1 VREAR
6 LVATGSQQTGTA
18 SSDCP
23 ASAEGAPAFRHIFPG
38 SLRHRLE
45 RRRQHARYIRGGRP
59 LAQHRTAQARTEVQ
73 CTHTRRAR
81 CCGGS
86 RYGAGRIPRPPARN
100 IR

>member
-45 RRRQHARYIRGGRP
+45 RRRQHARYIRGEGRS
-59 LAQHRTAQARTEVQ
+59 RNTALRRREQRYSAPIPGVRAAAVEVGTVPDGFHDRQ
-73 CTHTRRAR
+73 RVT
-81 CCGGS
+81 
-86 RYGAGRIPRPPARN
+86 
-100 IR
+100 